1 MAIFSAYFDASG
13 HPDETD
19 VLTVAGY
26 VAAVDAWIR
35 FDREW
40 KEILEAEGVSAFH
53 TTEFVSSRGEFVS
66 WRGKGSKKTE
76 RRRKFVE
83 KLMSCVQKNCAKFF
97 RASLYIPD
105 FERINKEFLL
115 SETIGRPYAVCSSL
129 VAHSL
134 RLWARDLGVLDTLLY
149 YFEDGDKD
157 KGNFE
162 QIHRAAFGCA
172 PRFLDK
178 SQALAFQA
186 ADFNAWKTRTAL
198 HESNKTTHTP
208 EIGSNLLRSIAVLEN
223 VRKEAGVLNE
233 WSFRT
238 FCERMG
244 IVGR

>member
-1 MAIFSAYFDASG
+1 MAIFCAYFDASG

-26 VAAVDAWIR
+26 VATVDSWVR

-40 KEILEAEGVSAFH
+40 QEILQAEGVSAFH
-53 TTEFVSSRGEFVS
+53 TTEFVSSKGEFATWS
-66 WRGKGSKKTE
+66 GKEPEKVE

-83 KLMSCVQKNCAKFF
+83 NLMGCVQNNCARFF

-105 FERINKEFLL
+105 YERVDKEFVL
-115 SETIGRPYAVCSSL
+115 SEAIGRPYAVCSSS
-129 VAHSL
+129 VAYSL
-134 RLWARDLGVLDTLLY
+134 RIWANDLGVLDTLLY

-162 QIHRAAFGCA
+162 AVHKTAFGIK
-172 PRFLDK
+172 PNFRQK

-186 ADFNAWKTRTAL
+186 ADFNAWKMRTAL
-198 HESNKTTHTP
+198 QESNKPTHTL

-233 WSFRT
+233 WSLRT
-238 FCERMG
+238 FCERMR
-244 IVGR
+244 VAKR